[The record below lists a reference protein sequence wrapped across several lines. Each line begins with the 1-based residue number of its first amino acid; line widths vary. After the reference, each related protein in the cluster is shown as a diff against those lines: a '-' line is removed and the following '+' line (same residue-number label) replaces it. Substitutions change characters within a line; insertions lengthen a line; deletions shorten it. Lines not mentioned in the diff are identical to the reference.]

1 MRKRRKKVIL
11 VTAGIVFTIMVVG
24 IVGVVLLDGQREE
37 PQIKELRVELGG
49 KLTND
54 IEDYLGNKDFRYDEY
69 ELSNSEYKDKVGKYS
84 YIVSKKKRSVL
95 DKVLKK
101 KTIYYG
107 NIYVV
112 DTVSPVLEVK
122 DIEIKQ
128 GEEINLNSFVESCT
142 DLSECSISSPDESKL
157 IEMQSKVGEYD
168 LNIVGADKYGNT
180 VQKKVHLKVNEVPKV
195 EVKKEVSSVGKG
207 NGIAVLNYHFTISD
221 EEKSSC
227 SPSSICMNEN
237 LFDEHLK
244 YIKENGF
251 YTATLKELED
261 YLDGKIDLPKKS
273 VVITIDDG
281 WFVSRAISK
290 LEKYDLHGVL
300 FLIGSLAPVT
310 DYASKNLEIA
320 SHTWNLHGA
329 YGSLVNASF
338 DTIIEDL
345 NQSKSS
351 LNGTPYFCYPFYQY
365 DNHVIEALKQT
376 GFTMA
381 FAGGGVKARRGIDK
395 YKVPRIVVGGNDSV
409 VTLASYIN

>member
-1 MRKRRKKVIL
+1 MCKRRKKVIL
-11 VTAGIVFTIMVVG
+11 VTGIVFTIMVIG
-24 IVGVVLLDGQREE
+24 IVGVVLLDRQKEE

-49 KLTND
+49 KLTNN
-54 IEDYLGNKDFRYDEY
+54 IKDYLGNKDFRYDEY
-69 ELSNSEYKDKVGKYS
+69 ELSNSEYKDEVGKYS

-168 LNIVGADKYGNT
+168 LNIVGTDKYGNT

-281 WFVSRAISK
+281 WFVSRAIER

-300 FLIGSLAPVT
+300 FLIGNLAPVT

-345 NQSKSS
+345 SQSKSS

-381 FAGGGVKARRGIDK
+381 FAGGGVKARRGVDK

-409 VTLASYIN
+409 ATLASYIN

>member
-11 VTAGIVFTIMVVG
+11 VTGIVFTIMVVG
-24 IVGVVLLDGQREE
+24 IVGVVLLDSQKEE

-157 IEMQSKVGEYD
+157 TEMQSKVGEYD

-180 VQKKVHLKVNEVPKV
+180 VQKKVHLKVNEVLKV

-300 FLIGSLAPVT
+300 FLIGSLAPAT

-345 NQSKSS
+345 SQSSAS
-351 LNGTPYFCYPFYQY
+351 LNGTSYFCYPFYQY

-381 FAGGGVKARRGIDK
+381 FAGGGVKARRGVDK
-395 YKVPRIVVGGNDSV
+395 YKVPRFVVGGNDSV
-409 VTLASYIN
+409 ATLASYIN

>member
-11 VTAGIVFTIMVVG
+11 VTGIVFTIMVVG
-24 IVGVVLLDGQREE
+24 IVGVVLLDRQKEE

-49 KLTND
+49 KLTNN
-54 IEDYLGNKDFRYDEY
+54 IKDYLGNKDFRYDEY

-345 NQSKSS
+345 SQSKSS

-381 FAGGGVKARRGIDK
+381 FAGGGVKARRGVDK

-409 VTLASYIN
+409 ATLASYIN

>member
-1 MRKRRKKVIL
+1 M
-11 VTAGIVFTIMVVG
+11 
-24 IVGVVLLDGQREE
+24 
-37 PQIKELRVELGG
+37 
-49 KLTND
+49 
-54 IEDYLGNKDFRYDEY
+54 
-69 ELSNSEYKDKVGKYS
+69 GKYS

-142 DLSECSISSPDESKL
+142 DLSECSISSPDVSKL

-168 LNIVGADKYGNT
+168 LNIVGTDKYGNT

-261 YLDGKIDLPKKS
+261 YLDGYIDLPKKS

-281 WFVSRAISK
+281 WFVSRAIER

-345 NQSKSS
+345 SQSKSS

-381 FAGGGVKARRGIDK
+381 FAGGGVKARRGVDK

-409 VTLASYIN
+409 ATLASYIN

>member
-11 VTAGIVFTIMVVG
+11 VTGIVFTIMVVG
-24 IVGVVLLDGQREE
+24 IVGVVLLDKQKEE

-261 YLDGKIDLPKKS
+261 YLDGYIDLPKKS

-281 WFVSRAISK
+281 WFVSRAIER

-345 NQSKSS
+345 SQSKSS

-381 FAGGGVKARRGIDK
+381 FAGGGVKARRGVDK

-409 VTLASYIN
+409 ATLASYIN

>member
-11 VTAGIVFTIMVVG
+11 VTGIVFTIMVVG
-24 IVGVVLLDGQREE
+24 IVGVVLLDRQKEE

-49 KLTND
+49 KLTNN
-54 IEDYLGNKDFRYDEY
+54 IKDYLGNKDFRYDEY

-195 EVKKEVSSVGKG
+195 EVRKEISSVGKG

-345 NQSKSS
+345 SQSKSS

-381 FAGGGVKARRGIDK
+381 FAGGGVKARRGVDK

-409 VTLASYIN
+409 ATLASYIN

>member
-11 VTAGIVFTIMVVG
+11 VTGIVFTIMVVG
-24 IVGVVLLDGQREE
+24 IVGVVLLDRQKEE

-49 KLTND
+49 KLTNN
-54 IEDYLGNKDFRYDEY
+54 IKDYLGNKDFRYDEY

-157 IEMQSKVGEYD
+157 TEMQSKVGKYD

-345 NQSKSS
+345 SQSKSS

-381 FAGGGVKARRGIDK
+381 FAGGGVKARRGVDK
-395 YKVPRIVVGGNDSV
+395 YKVPRIVVGGNDSIA
-409 VTLASYIN
+409 TLASYIN

>member
-11 VTAGIVFTIMVVG
+11 VTGIVFTIMVVG
-24 IVGVVLLDGQREE
+24 IVGVVLLDGQKEE

-84 YIVSKKKRSVL
+84 YIVSKKQRSVL
-95 DKVLKK
+95 DKILKK

-381 FAGGGVKARRGIDK
+381 FAGGGVKARRGVDK
-395 YKVPRIVVGGNDSV
+395 YRVPRIVVGGNDSV
-409 VTLASYIN
+409 ATLASYIN

>member
-1 MRKRRKKVIL
+1 MSKTLKKVIL
-11 VTAGIVFTIMVVG
+11 ITIPILAIISIGLFV
-24 IVGVVLLDGQREE
+24 VVLFLKKEE
-37 PQIKELRVELGG
+37 EIQPRDVTVELGS
-49 KLTND
+49 KLTTK
-54 IEDYLGNKDFRYDEY
+54 IEDYLK
-69 ELSNSEYKDKVGKYS
+69 NSDVDYYKYSLDNHKYRDKVGKYP
-84 YIVSKKKRSVL
+84 YVISKKKKNL
-95 DKVLKK
+95 IEKLTKK
-101 KTIYYG
+101 RVEYQG

-112 DTVSPVLEVK
+112 DTTVPVLEVK
-122 DIEIKQ
+122 NVEIKE
-128 GEEINLNSFVESCT
+128 GEEIDLNSFVASCT

-157 IEMQSKVGEYD
+157 IEMKEKAGEYSFF
-168 LNIVGADKYGNT
+168 IVGTDKYGN
-180 VQKKVHLKVNEVPKV
+180 VAKKEVHLKVNEKPKV
-195 EVKKEVSSVGKG
+195 EVKQETKTSYQGGGV
-207 NGIAVLNYHFTISD
+207 AVLNYHFTISD

-244 YIKENGF
+244 YMKENGF

-338 DTIIEDL
+338 DTIVEDL

-381 FAGGGVKARRGIDK
+381 FAGGGVKARRGVDK
-395 YKVPRIVVGGNDSV
+395 YKVPRFVVGGNDSV
-409 VTLASYIN
+409 ATLASYIN

>member
-1 MRKRRKKVIL
+1 MCKRRKKVIL
-11 VTAGIVFTIMVVG
+11 VTGIVFTIMVIGIVG
-24 IVGVVLLDGQREE
+24 IVLLDRQKEE

-49 KLTND
+49 KLTNN
-54 IEDYLGNKDFRYDEY
+54 IKDYLENKDFRYDEY

-142 DLSECSISSPDESKL
+142 DLSECSISSPDVSKL
-157 IEMQSKVGEYD
+157 IKMQSKVGEYD
-168 LNIVGADKYGNT
+168 LNIVGTDKYGNT

-261 YLDGKIDLPKKS
+261 YLDGYIDLPKKS

-281 WFVSRAISK
+281 WFVSRAIER

-345 NQSKSS
+345 SQSKSS

-381 FAGGGVKARRGIDK
+381 FAGGGVKARRGVDK

-409 VTLASYIN
+409 ATLASYIN

>member
-11 VTAGIVFTIMVVG
+11 VTGIVFTIMVVG
-24 IVGVVLLDGQREE
+24 IVGVVLLDRQKEE

-49 KLTND
+49 KLTNN
-54 IEDYLGNKDFRYDEY
+54 IKDYLGNKDFRYDEY

-195 EVKKEVSSVGKG
+195 EVRKEISSVGKG

-345 NQSKSS
+345 SQSKSS

-381 FAGGGVKARRGIDK
+381 FAGGGVKARRGVDK
-395 YKVPRIVVGGNDSV
+395 YKVPRIVVGGNDSIA
-409 VTLASYIN
+409 TLASYIN

>member
-11 VTAGIVFTIMVVG
+11 VTGIVFTIMVVG

-84 YIVSKKKRSVL
+84 YIVSKKKRNVL
-95 DKVLKK
+95 DKILKK
-101 KTIYYG
+101 KTNYYG

-381 FAGGGVKARRGIDK
+381 FAGGGVKARRGVDK
-395 YKVPRIVVGGNDSV
+395 YKVPRFVVGGNDSV
-409 VTLASYIN
+409 ATLASYIN

>member
-11 VTAGIVFTIMVVG
+11 VAGIVFTIMVVG
-24 IVGVVLLDGQREE
+24 IVGIVLLDRQKEE

-49 KLTND
+49 KLTNN
-54 IEDYLGNKDFRYDEY
+54 IKDYLENKDFRYDEY

-195 EVKKEVSSVGKG
+195 EVKKEVSSGGKG

-261 YLDGKIDLPKKS
+261 YLDGYIDLPKKS

-281 WFVSRAISK
+281 WFVSRAIER

-345 NQSKSS
+345 SQSKSS

-381 FAGGGVKARRGIDK
+381 FAGGGVKARRGVDK

-409 VTLASYIN
+409 ATLASYIN

>member
-1 MRKRRKKVIL
+1 MRKRRKNVIL
-11 VTAGIVFTIMVVG
+11 VTGIVFTIMVVG
-24 IVGVVLLDGQREE
+24 IVGVVLLDGQKEE

-49 KLTND
+49 KLTNN
-54 IEDYLGNKDFRYDEY
+54 IKDYLGNKDFRYDEY
-69 ELSNSEYKDKVGKYS
+69 ELSNSEYKDEVGKYS

-168 LNIVGADKYGNT
+168 LNIVGTDKYGNT

-261 YLDGKIDLPKKS
+261 YLDGYIDLPKKS

-281 WFVSRAISK
+281 WFVSRAIER

-345 NQSKSS
+345 SQSKSS

-381 FAGGGVKARRGIDK
+381 FAGGGVKARRGVDK

-409 VTLASYIN
+409 ATLASYIN

>member
-1 MRKRRKKVIL
+1 MCKRRKKVIL
-11 VTAGIVFTIMVVG
+11 VTGIVFTIMVVG
-24 IVGVVLLDGQREE
+24 IVGIVLLDRQKEE

-49 KLTND
+49 KLTNN
-54 IEDYLGNKDFRYDEY
+54 IKDYLGNKDFRYDEY
-69 ELSNSEYKDKVGKYS
+69 ELSNSEYKDEVGKYS

-128 GEEINLNSFVESCT
+128 GEEINLNSFVENCT

-168 LNIVGADKYGNT
+168 LNIVGTDKYGNT
-180 VQKKVHLKVNEVPKV
+180 VQKKVHLKVNEFPKV

-261 YLDGKIDLPKKS
+261 YLDGKIYLPKKS

-345 NQSKSS
+345 SQSKSS

-381 FAGGGVKARRGIDK
+381 FAGGGVKARRGVDK

-409 VTLASYIN
+409 ATLASYIN

>member
-1 MRKRRKKVIL
+1 MCKGRKKVIL
-11 VTAGIVFTIMVVG
+11 VTGIVFTIMVVG
-24 IVGVVLLDGQREE
+24 IVGVVLLDRQKEE

-49 KLTND
+49 KLTNN
-54 IEDYLGNKDFRYDEY
+54 IKDYLENKDFRYDEY

-168 LNIVGADKYGNT
+168 LNIVGTDKYGNT

-261 YLDGKIDLPKKS
+261 YLDGYIDLPKKS

-345 NQSKSS
+345 SQSKSS

-381 FAGGGVKARRGIDK
+381 FAGGGVKARRGVDK

-409 VTLASYIN
+409 ATLASYIN

>member
-1 MRKRRKKVIL
+1 MRKRRKNVIL
-11 VTAGIVFTIMVVG
+11 VTGIVFTIMVVG
-24 IVGVVLLDGQREE
+24 IVGVVLLDGQKEE

-49 KLTND
+49 KLTNN
-54 IEDYLGNKDFRYDEY
+54 IKDYLGNKDFRYDEY
-69 ELSNSEYKDKVGKYS
+69 ELSNSEYKDEVGKYS

-95 DKVLKK
+95 DKILKK

-168 LNIVGADKYGNT
+168 LNIVGTDKYGNT

-261 YLDGKIDLPKKS
+261 YLDGYIDLPKKS

-281 WFVSRAISK
+281 WFVSRAIER

-345 NQSKSS
+345 SQSKSS

-381 FAGGGVKARRGIDK
+381 FAGGGVKARRGVDK

-409 VTLASYIN
+409 ATLASYIN

>member
-11 VTAGIVFTIMVVG
+11 VTGIVFTIMVVG
-24 IVGVVLLDGQREE
+24 IVGVVLLDRQKEE

-49 KLTND
+49 KLTNN
-54 IEDYLGNKDFRYDEY
+54 IKDYLGNKDFRYDEY
-69 ELSNSEYKDKVGKYS
+69 ELSNSEYKDEVGKYS

-345 NQSKSS
+345 SQSKSS

-381 FAGGGVKARRGIDK
+381 FAGGGVKARRGVDK

-409 VTLASYIN
+409 ATLASYIN

>member
-1 MRKRRKKVIL
+1 MCKRRKKVIL
-11 VTAGIVFTIMVVG
+11 VTGIVFTIMVVG
-24 IVGVVLLDGQREE
+24 IVGVVLLDRQKEE

-49 KLTND
+49 KLTNN
-54 IEDYLGNKDFRYDEY
+54 IKDYLENKDFRYDEY

-168 LNIVGADKYGNT
+168 LNIVGTDKYGNT

-195 EVKKEVSSVGKG
+195 EVKKEVSSVCKG

-281 WFVSRAISK
+281 WFVSRAIER

-381 FAGGGVKARRGIDK
+381 FAGGGVKARRGVDK

-409 VTLASYIN
+409 ATLASYIN

>member
-11 VTAGIVFTIMVVG
+11 VTGIVFTIMVVG

-54 IEDYLGNKDFRYDEY
+54 IEDYLENKDFRYDEY
-69 ELSNSEYKDKVGKYS
+69 ELSNSKYKDKVGKYS

-101 KTIYYG
+101 NTIYYG

-195 EVKKEVSSVGKG
+195 EIKKEVSSVGKG

-320 SHTWNLHGA
+320 SHTWNLHGV

-395 YKVPRIVVGGNDSV
+395 YKVPRFVVGGNDSV
-409 VTLASYIN
+409 ATLASYIN

>member
-11 VTAGIVFTIMVVG
+11 VTGIVFTIMVVG

-49 KLTND
+49 KLTNN
-54 IEDYLGNKDFRYDEY
+54 IKDYLGNKDFRYGEY

-157 IEMQSKVGEYD
+157 IEMRAKVGEYD

-244 YIKENGF
+244 YMKENGF

-261 YLDGKIDLPKKS
+261 YLDGYIDLPKKS

-345 NQSKSS
+345 SQSKSS

-381 FAGGGVKARRGIDK
+381 FAGGGVKARRGVDK
-395 YKVPRIVVGGNDSV
+395 YKVPRFVVGGNDSV
-409 VTLASYIN
+409 ATLASYIN

>member
-11 VTAGIVFTIMVVG
+11 VTGIVFTIMVAG
-24 IVGVVLLDGQREE
+24 IVGVVLLDRQKEE

-54 IEDYLGNKDFRYDEY
+54 IEDYLENKDFRYDEY

-128 GEEINLNSFVESCT
+128 GEEINLNSFVKSCT

-157 IEMQSKVGEYD
+157 TEMQSKVGEYD

-345 NQSKSS
+345 SQSKSS

-381 FAGGGVKARRGIDK
+381 FAGGGVKARRGVDK
-395 YKVPRIVVGGNDSV
+395 YKVPRFVVGGNDSV
-409 VTLASYIN
+409 ATLASYIN

>member
-1 MRKRRKKVIL
+1 MCKRRKKVIL
-11 VTAGIVFTIMVVG
+11 VTGIVFTIMVVG
-24 IVGVVLLDGQREE
+24 IVGIVLLDRQKEE
-37 PQIKELRVELGG
+37 PQIKEMRVELGG
-49 KLTND
+49 KLTNN
-54 IEDYLGNKDFRYDEY
+54 IKDYLGNKDFRYDEY

-128 GEEINLNSFVESCT
+128 GEEISLNSFVESCT

-168 LNIVGADKYGNT
+168 LNIVGTDKYGNT

-261 YLDGKIDLPKKS
+261 YLDGYIDLPKKS

-281 WFVSRAISK
+281 WFVSRAIER

-345 NQSKSS
+345 SQSKSS

-381 FAGGGVKARRGIDK
+381 FAGGGVKARRGVDK

-409 VTLASYIN
+409 ATLASYIN

>member
-1 MRKRRKKVIL
+1 MCKRRKKVIL
-11 VTAGIVFTIMVVG
+11 VTGIVFTIMVVG
-24 IVGVVLLDGQREE
+24 IVGVVLLDRQKEE
-37 PQIKELRVELGG
+37 PRIKELRVELGG
-49 KLTND
+49 KLTNN
-54 IEDYLGNKDFRYDEY
+54 IKDYLGNKDFRYDEY

-237 LFDEHLK
+237 SFDEHLK

-261 YLDGKIDLPKKS
+261 YLDGYIDLPKKS

-281 WFVSRAISK
+281 WFVSRAIER

-345 NQSKSS
+345 SQSKSS

-381 FAGGGVKARRGIDK
+381 FAGGGVKARRGVDK

-409 VTLASYIN
+409 ATLASYIN

>member
-1 MRKRRKKVIL
+1 MCKRRKKVIL
-11 VTAGIVFTIMVVG
+11 VTGIVTIMVIG
-24 IVGVVLLDGQREE
+24 IVGVVLLDRQKEE
-37 PQIKELRVELGG
+37 PHIKELRVELGG
-49 KLTND
+49 KLTNN
-54 IEDYLGNKDFRYDEY
+54 IKDYLENKDFRYDEY

-180 VQKKVHLKVNEVPKV
+180 VQKKVHLKVNEKPKV
-195 EVKKEVSSVGKG
+195 EVKQETKASYQGG
-207 NGIAVLNYHFTISD
+207 GMAVLNYHFTISD

-261 YLDGKIDLPKKS
+261 YLDGYIDLPKKS

-381 FAGGGVKARRGIDK
+381 FAGGGVKARRGVDK

-409 VTLASYIN
+409 ATLASYIN

>member
-11 VTAGIVFTIMVVG
+11 VTGIVFTIMVIG
-24 IVGVVLLDGQREE
+24 IVGVVLLDRQKEE

-49 KLTND
+49 KLTNN
-54 IEDYLGNKDFRYDEY
+54 IKDYLGNKDFRYDEY
-69 ELSNSEYKDKVGKYS
+69 ELNNSEYKDKVGKYS

-122 DIEIKQ
+122 DIEIFE

-142 DLSECSISSPDESKL
+142 DLSKCSISSPDESKL

-180 VQKKVHLKVNEVPKV
+180 VQKKVHLKVNEKPKV
-195 EVKKEVSSVGKG
+195 EVKQETKASYQGGGV
-207 NGIAVLNYHFTISD
+207 AVLNYHFTISD
-221 EEKSSC
+221 DEKSSC

-261 YLDGKIDLPKKS
+261 YLDGYIDLPKKS

-300 FLIGSLAPVT
+300 FLIGSLASVT

-381 FAGGGVKARRGIDK
+381 FAGGGVKARRGVDK
-395 YKVPRIVVGGNDSV
+395 YKVPRIVVGGTDSV
-409 VTLASYIN
+409 ATLASYIN

>member
-11 VTAGIVFTIMVVG
+11 VTGIVFTIMVVG
-24 IVGVVLLDGQREE
+24 IVGVVLLDRQKEE

-49 KLTND
+49 KLTNN
-54 IEDYLGNKDFRYDEY
+54 IKDYLENKDFRYDEY

-128 GEEINLNSFVESCT
+128 GEEINLNSFVESCI

-157 IEMQSKVGEYD
+157 TEMQSKVGEYD

-261 YLDGKIDLPKKS
+261 YLDGYIDLPKKS

-345 NQSKSS
+345 SQSKSS

-381 FAGGGVKARRGIDK
+381 FAGGGVKARRGVDK
-395 YKVPRIVVGGNDSV
+395 YKVPRFVVGGNDSV
-409 VTLASYIN
+409 ATLASYIN

>member
-1 MRKRRKKVIL
+1 MVI
-11 VTAGIVFTIMVVG
+11 G
-24 IVGVVLLDGQREE
+24 IVGVVLLDRQKEE
-37 PQIKELRVELGG
+37 TRIKELRVELGG
-49 KLTND
+49 KLTNN
-54 IEDYLGNKDFRYDEY
+54 IKDYLGNKDFRYDEY

-142 DLSECSISSPDESKL
+142 DLSECSISSPDVSKL

-180 VQKKVHLKVNEVPKV
+180 VQKKVHLKVNEVSKV

-244 YIKENGF
+244 YIKENVF

-261 YLDGKIDLPKKS
+261 YLDGYIDLPKKS

-281 WFVSRAISK
+281 WFVSRAIER

-376 GFTMA
+376 GFTRA
-381 FAGGGVKARRGIDK
+381 FAGGGVKARRGVDK

-409 VTLASYIN
+409 ATLASYIN

>member
-1 MRKRRKKVIL
+1 MCKRRKKVIL
-11 VTAGIVFTIMVVG
+11 VTGIVFTIMVVG
-24 IVGVVLLDGQREE
+24 IVGVVLLDRQKEE

-49 KLTND
+49 KLTNN
-54 IEDYLGNKDFRYDEY
+54 IKDYLGNKDFRYDEY

-261 YLDGKIDLPKKS
+261 YLDGYIDLPKKS

-281 WFVSRAISK
+281 WFVSRAIER

-338 DTIIEDL
+338 DAIIEDL
-345 NQSKSS
+345 SQSKSS

-381 FAGGGVKARRGIDK
+381 FAGGGVKARRGVDK
-395 YKVPRIVVGGNDSV
+395 YKVPRFVVGGNDSV
-409 VTLASYIN
+409 ATLASYIN

>member
-11 VTAGIVFTIMVVG
+11 VTGIVFTIMVVG
-24 IVGVVLLDGQREE
+24 IVGVVLLDGQKEE

-95 DKVLKK
+95 DKILKK

-395 YKVPRIVVGGNDSV
+395 YRVPRIVVGGNDSV
-409 VTLASYIN
+409 ATLASYIN

>member
-11 VTAGIVFTIMVVG
+11 VTGIVFTIMVVG

-180 VQKKVHLKVNEVPKV
+180 VQKKVHLKVNEIPKV
-195 EVKKEVSSVGKG
+195 EVKKEVSSVGKE

-351 LNGTPYFCYPFYQY
+351 LNGTTYFCYPFYQY

-409 VTLASYIN
+409 ATLASYIN

>member
-1 MRKRRKKVIL
+1 MRKRRKNVIL
-11 VTAGIVFTIMVVG
+11 VTGIVFTIMVVG
-24 IVGVVLLDGQREE
+24 IVGVVLLDGQKEE

-49 KLTND
+49 KLTNN
-54 IEDYLGNKDFRYDEY
+54 IKDYLGNKDFRYDEY

-142 DLSECSISSPDESKL
+142 DLSGCAISSPDESKL

-168 LNIVGADKYGNT
+168 LNIVGADKYGNK

-381 FAGGGVKARRGIDK
+381 FAGGGVKARRGVDK
-395 YKVPRIVVGGNDSV
+395 YKIPRIVVGGNDSV
-409 VTLASYIN
+409 ATLASYIN

>member
-11 VTAGIVFTIMVVG
+11 VTGIVFTIMVVG
-24 IVGVVLLDGQREE
+24 IVGVVLLDRQKEE

-49 KLTND
+49 KLTNN
-54 IEDYLGNKDFRYDEY
+54 IKDYLENKDFRYDEY

-180 VQKKVHLKVNEVPKV
+180 VQKKVHLKVNEKPKV

-261 YLDGKIDLPKKS
+261 YLDGYIDLPKKS

-281 WFVSRAISK
+281 WFVSRAIER

-381 FAGGGVKARRGIDK
+381 FAGGGVKARRGVDK
-395 YKVPRIVVGGNDSV
+395 YKVPRFVVGGNDSV
-409 VTLASYIN
+409 ATLASYIN